1 MSPRDLLFLAAH
13 AALDVLGFLLFALAF
28 ARAAGGPAGDPL
40 SADNGWVRPRLT
52 EPAPEPAPF
61 RLFTTP
67 PRRLPRRR
75 PRWVGPGSFAPV
87 PGPVGGGRG

>member
-1 MSPRDLLFLAAH
+1 MSPRDLRFLAAP
-13 AALDVLGFLLFALAF
+13 AALDALGFLLFALAF
-28 ARAAGGPAGDPL
+28 ARVMGGPAGDPL
-40 SADNGWVRPRLT
+40 AADNCWGRPR
-52 EPAPEPAPF
+52 PPEPAPF

>member
-1 MSPRDLLFLAAH
+1 MSPRGLLFLAA
-13 AALDVLGFLLFALAF
+13 LDALGFLLFALAF
-28 ARAAGGPAGDPL
+28 ARVAGGPAGDPL
-40 SADNGWVRPRLT
+40 SADNGWARPRFT
-52 EPAPEPAPF
+52 EPAPF

-75 PRWVGPGSFAPV
+75 PRWVGPGAFAPV